1 MFGIHTRRGKEN
13 SNQHFV
19 SPGLSTVF
27 LGRHR
32 VVVYSIYFFKSSFL
46 NCHVFQ
52 LSPPRV
58 CAATTPDF
66 PSLKTFSVL
75 ETDVYNNNNTLDFNE
90 RGNK

>member
-58 CAATTPDF
+58 GRNVAGRSAIYRKIGCQTRKIEK
-66 PSLKTFSVL
+66 SEEK
-75 ETDVYNNNNTLDFNE
+75 NE
-90 RGNK
+90 R